1 MSQPETAVI
10 EMNGKQYMADARG
23 ALVPVEQV
31 KPLDKLMDEVVRK
44 VFGYAEPLS
53 AEIARF
59 KAHTFDDVDA
69 LMALAAQD
77 YGATLGG
84 RKGNVTLTTFD
95 GLRRVQVAIAD
106 HIDFG
111 PELQIA
117 KALVDECLND
127 WTSEARSEIR
137 SIITR
142 AFSVDKEGKI
152 NRAELLSLLR
162 LDIEDE
168 RWRRAM
174 DALRDSMRVIG
185 SKRYVRF
192 YQRRSVE
199 AGWEPVTLD
208 VAAA

>member
-1 MSQPETAVI
+1 MSDNPII
-10 EMNGKQYMADARG
+10 EMNGKSYMADTRG
-23 ALVPVEQV
+23 ALVPIEQV
-31 KPLDKLMDEVVRK
+31 RPLDKLMDETVRK
-44 VFGYAEPLS
+44 VFGYAAPLS
-53 AEIARF
+53 AELARF
-59 KAHTFDDVDA
+59 KSHTFDDVDA
-69 LMALAAQD
+69 LMALAAQE

-84 RKGNVTLTTFD
+84 RKGNITLTTYD
-95 GLRRVQVAIAD
+95 GLRKVQVAIAD
-106 HIDFG
+106 HVDFG

-117 KALVDECLND
+117 KALVDECLNE

-152 NRAELLSLLR
+152 NRTELLSLLR

-168 RWRRAM
+168 RWQRAM

-192 YQRRSVE
+192 YQRQTPDGV
-199 AGWEPVTLD
+199 WEPVTLD